1 MNRILIVGTGAL
13 ANLFGSRLTAAGFEV
28 TLLGNWK
35 EGVAA
40 LKEHGIRVVEGE
52 RVISYPVK
60 AVSDPSLLD
69 PFRLALVLVK
79 SWQTPRAGKQL
90 AEGLVPEGIA
100 LSLQNGLGNRET
112 LARILGRERTAQGVT
127 TTGATLLGPARVRPG
142 GEGEISIGM
151 HPRIMPLVEMLQQ
164 AGFAVKVVDD
174 VDSLIWRKLLIN
186 VGINPLTAILGVTNG
201 QLVES
206 ASALTLMARAVE
218 EVLGAAAAEGVDL
231 GMSDPLGDVKRVAVN
246 TAQNTSSMLQDVRR
260 GAPTEIDAICGGV
273 CRAAEKH
280 GKAAPVN
287 RALMLLVKSI
297 VELKGALNEDC

>member
-52 RVISYPVK
+52 RVVSYPVK

-79 SWQTPRAGKQL
+79 SWQTPRAGEHL

-142 GEGEISIGM
+142 GEGEISIGK

-164 AGFAVKVVDD
+164 AGFAVEIVDD

-218 EVLGAAAAEGVDL
+218 EVQGAAAAEGVDL
-231 GMSDPLGDVKRVAVN
+231 DMSDPLGDVKHVAVN
-246 TAQNTSSMLQDVRR
+246 TAGNTSSMLQDVRR
-260 GAPTEIDAICGGV
+260 GAPTEIDAICGEV

-297 VELKGALNEDC
+297 VELKGAS

>member
-1 MNRILIVGTGAL
+1 
-13 ANLFGSRLTAAGFEV
+13 
-28 TLLGNWK
+28 
-35 EGVAA
+35 

-52 RVISYPVK
+52 RVVSYPVK

-79 SWQTPRAGKQL
+79 SWQTPRAGEHL

-142 GEGEISIGM
+142 GEGEISIGK

-164 AGFAVKVVDD
+164 AGFAVEIVDD

-218 EVLGAAAAEGVDL
+218 EVQGAAAAEGVDL
-231 GMSDPLGDVKRVAVN
+231 GMSDPLGDVKHVAVN
-246 TAQNTSSMLQDVRR
+246 TAGNTSSMLQDVRR
-260 GAPTEIDAICGGV
+260 GAPTEIDAICGEV

-297 VELKGALNEDC
+297 VELKGAS